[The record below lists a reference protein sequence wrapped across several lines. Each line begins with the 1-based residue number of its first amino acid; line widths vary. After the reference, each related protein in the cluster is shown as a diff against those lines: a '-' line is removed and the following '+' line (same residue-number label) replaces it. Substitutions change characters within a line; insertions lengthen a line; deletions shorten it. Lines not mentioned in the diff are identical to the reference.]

1 METRVSDL
9 MHYLHQWAP
18 PALQESYDNSGL
30 LVGEPETLVQGVLVS
45 LDITEAVL
53 EEAVAQGCNVIVAHH
68 PIIFSGL
75 KRFTG
80 ASYVERTVMAALRSN
95 LVLIAVHTNLDAVAS
110 GVNAEIARR
119 LGLEH
124 PRILRPMRGRLRKLA
139 VFVPV
144 HAVDAVRN
152 ALFQAGAGQIGAYD
166 ECSFATDGAGTFR
179 AGTGSNPHV
188 GAVGA
193 RHTEPEQK
201 LEVVVPDYAVSA
213 VVQAMLQAHPYE
225 EVAYDVVALEN
236 SWADVGSGMIG
247 ALPEPLDPMDFL
259 TIIKRQ
265 LEVPVLRYTHTG
277 GKTIQKVAFCGGS
290 GGFLLADA
298 IAAGAD
304 IFITSDVKY
313 HQFFDADGRITLV
326 DIGHYE
332 NEQFTKALIVEKI
345 KQKFTN
351 FAIRLAETNTNPI
364 NYF

>member
-9 MHYLHQWAP
+9 LQYLHDWAP

-30 LVGEPETLVQGVLVS
+30 LVGEPDTIVRGVLVS

-53 EEAVAQGCNVIVAHH
+53 DEAHAQGCNVIVAHH
-68 PIIFSGL
+68 PIIFSGI

-80 ASYVERTVMAALRSN
+80 ATYVERTVMAALRSN
-95 LVLIAVHTNLDAVAS
+95 LVLIAVHTNLDAVGS

-124 PRILRPMRGRLRKLA
+124 PRILRPMRGRLRKLS

-144 HAVDAVRN
+144 HAAGAVRD
-152 ALFQAGAGQIGAYD
+152 ALFQAGSGHIGAYD
-166 ECSFATDGAGTFR
+166 ECSFTTDGSGTFR
-179 AGTGSNPHV
+179 AGEGSDPHV
-188 GAVGA
+188 GSVGT

-201 LEVVVPDYAVSA
+201 LEVVVPDYAVAAA
-213 VVQAMLQAHPYE
+213 VRAMLQAHPYE

-236 SWADVGSGMIG
+236 SWADVGSGMMG
-247 ALPEPLDPMDFL
+247 TLPEPMEPMEFF
-259 TIIKRQ
+259 TMIKRQ
-265 LEVPVLRYTHTG
+265 LEVPMLRYTNTG
-277 GKTIQKVAFCGGS
+277 ERAIQKVAFCGGS
-290 GGFLLADA
+290 GGFLLSDA

-304 IFITSDVKY
+304 IFITSDIKY

-332 NEQFTKALIVEKI
+332 NEQFTKALIVDKI